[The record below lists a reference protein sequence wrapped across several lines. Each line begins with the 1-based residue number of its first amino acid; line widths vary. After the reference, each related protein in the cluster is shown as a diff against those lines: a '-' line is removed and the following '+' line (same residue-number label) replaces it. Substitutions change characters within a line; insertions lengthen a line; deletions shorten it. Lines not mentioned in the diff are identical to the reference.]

1 MVVDVEE
8 LRNHIADFDD
18 FFRPI
23 RSYFYWEKHCYDI
36 PVCWSLRSVFDT
48 LDGIDVMTEDINNL
62 LPLMQRLDTLMPQ
75 LTAMMPEM
83 IQTMKSMKAQML
95 SMHSTQEGLQDQMAA
110 MQEDSAT
117 TTRSI
122 CLPRFST
129 IPTSNAA
136 WNSSSRRTGT
146 RCGSSSATKATR

>member
-1 MVVDVEE
+1 
-8 LRNHIADFDD
+8 
-18 FFRPI
+18 
-23 RSYFYWEKHCYDI
+23 
-36 PVCWSLRSVFDT
+36 
-48 LDGIDVMTEDINNL
+48 
-62 LPLMQRLDTLMPQ
+62 
-75 LTAMMPEM
+75 M

-110 MQEDSAT
+110 MQEDSAAMGEAFDAS
-117 TTRSI
+117 RNDDSFY
-122 CLPRFST
+122 LPPRFST